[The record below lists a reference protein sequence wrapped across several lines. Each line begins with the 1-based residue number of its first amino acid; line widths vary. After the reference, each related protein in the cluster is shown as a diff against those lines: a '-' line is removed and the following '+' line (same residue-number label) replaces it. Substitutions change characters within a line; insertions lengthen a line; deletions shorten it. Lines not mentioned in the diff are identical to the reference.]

1 MRVGA
6 QLLLL
11 LLAQLFAVEAAFA
24 FGATVDVRLV
34 EITAA
39 SDNTF
44 HVVHEKSAIVRAHPG
59 ELLRLHV
66 TSQRS
71 SEVARD
77 GAVHSLVIR
86 QLRSEGWDIRLYEG
100 SHDYEIKAP
109 AAPGEYLIECTVKC
123 GRGHDDMRM
132 KLLVEK

>member
-1 MRVGA
+1 MRVWA
-6 QLLLL
+6 QLMLL
-11 LLAQLFAVEAAFA
+11 LLAQLFTAPAAFA
-24 FGATVDVRLV
+24 FGATADARLV

-44 HVVHEKSAIVRAHPG
+44 HVAHEKSAIVRAHPG

-66 TSQRS
+66 TSQRGG
-71 SEVARD
+71 EAARD

-86 QLRSEGWDIRLYEG
+86 TLRSEGWDIRLYEG
-100 SHDYEIKAP
+100 SHDYEVKAP
-109 AAPGEYLIECTVKC
+109 AAPGEYVIECTVKC

-132 KLLVEK
+132 KLLVE